1 MARFLNRFAAV
12 SVARVERVL
21 IAEADPALR
30 RRLFKALLDRDLYS
44 DTAADA
50 AEVFERLSR
59 HRYSLVILD
68 LALPGATI
76 EEVLERFR
84 GGAASERPIVVV
96 TGNPEGA
103 RGLDHEL
110 VQIVLRRPLNLGQLA
125 ELAESCLRGMRE
137 ERANLAAAPSRPN
150 ASV

>member
-1 MARFLNRFAAV
+1 MERA
-12 SVARVERVL
+12 ERVL
-21 IAEADPALR
+21 IAETDPAVR

-50 AEVFERLSR
+50 GEVFQRLSHR
-59 HRYSLVILD
+59 RYSMVILD
-68 LALPGATI
+68 LALPGATA

-84 GGAASERPIVVV
+84 GGTAEERPIVIV

-110 VQIVLRRPLNLGQLA
+110 AQIVLRRPLNLGQLA
-125 ELAESCLRGMRE
+125 ELVESCLRGMRE
-137 ERANLAAAPSRPN
+137 ERANVQSARPRPD
-150 ASV
+150 ATL

>member
-1 MARFLNRFAAV
+1 LNASPGV
-12 SVARVERVL
+12 SVARAERVL
-21 IAEADPALR
+21 IAEADPAV
-30 RRLFKALLDRDLYS
+30 RRLLFTALLDRDLYS

-50 AEVFERLSR
+50 AEVFERLSQR
-59 HRYSLVILD
+59 RYAMVILD
-68 LALPGATI
+68 LGLPGATS

-84 GGAASERPIVVV
+84 GGAAIDRPIVVV

-137 ERANLAAAPSRPN
+137 ERANLTSARPRPN
-150 ASV
+150 ASA